1 MSCIY
6 KNKGSGRHCSKEGK
20 EGQFCPGSGAF
31 LKCYTPSDPLHD
43 VDFSK
48 LQIINIDNYEADI
61 DKLKELLEK
70 NPGRVGIIPVDSL
83 PEIEVVE
90 RPPYCKFCF
99 NARVYEPTME
109 EQLDPQ
115 NTPLTDDNDS
125 SSHVVGENMRPYR
138 SITINSGNGE
148 PLNIEFLEWA
158 VTRERWETVGKY
170 YPKFCPE
177 CGRRLDEYEKNNCD

>member
-31 LKCYTPSDPLHD
+31 LKCYTPSDPLKD

-48 LQIINIDNYEADI
+48 LQIINIDNYEADV

-70 NPGRVGIIPVDSL
+70 HPGHVGIIPIDTL
-83 PEIEVVE
+83 PDVEFVE

-99 NARVYEPTME
+99 NARVYQPTE
-109 EQLDPQ
+109 DELLTGSTLDD
-115 NTPLTDDNDS
+115 TNDS
-125 SSHVVGENMRPYR
+125 SSIVVGEHMRPYR
-138 SITINSGNGE
+138 SIMINSGNGE

-158 VTRERWETVGKY
+158 STRERWETVGKY

-177 CGRRLDEYEKNNCD
+177 CGRRLDEYDEDKM

>member
-48 LQIINIDNYEADI
+48 LQIVNIDNYEEDV

-70 NPGRVGIIPVDSL
+70 NPGRVGIISVDSL
-83 PEIEVVE
+83 PDVEVIE

-99 NARVYEPTME
+99 NARVYQPTE
-109 EQLDPQ
+109 DDLLTGNTLDD
-115 NTPLTDDNDS
+115 TNDS
-125 SSHVVGENMRPYR
+125 SSIVVGEHMRPYR
-138 SITINSGNGE
+138 SIMINSGNGE

-158 VTRERWETVGKY
+158 VTRDRWETVGKY

-177 CGRRLDEYEKNNCD
+177 CGRRLDEYDEDKM

>member
-20 EGQFCPGSGAF
+20 EGQFCPSSGAF

-48 LQIINIDNYEADI
+48 LQIINIDNYEADV

-70 NPGRVGIIPVDSL
+70 NPGRVGIISVDTL
-83 PEIEVVE
+83 PDVEFVE

-99 NARVYEPTME
+99 NARVYQPTE
-109 EQLDPQ
+109 DELLTGSTLDD
-115 NTPLTDDNDS
+115 TNDS
-125 SSHVVGENMRPYR
+125 SSIVVGEHMRPYR
-138 SITINSGNGE
+138 SIMINSGNGE

-158 VTRERWETVGKY
+158 STRERWETVGKY

-177 CGRRLDEYEKNNCD
+177 CGRRLDEYDEDKM

>member
-6 KNKGSGRHCSKEGK
+6 KNKGSRRRHSKDDK
-20 EGQFCPGSGAF
+20 EGQFCLGSSA
-31 LKCYTPSDPLHD
+31 LLNCYTPLDSLND
-43 VDFSK
+43 VDFNK
-48 LQIINIDNYEADI
+48 LQTMNIDNYEAEI
-61 DKLKELLEK
+61 DKLKEMLEK
-70 NPGRVGIIPVDSL
+70 NPERIGIIPVDSI

-99 NARVYEPTME
+99 NARVYQP
-109 EQLDPQ
+109 
-115 NTPLTDDNDS
+115 TDDDLLTGNTLDDTNDS
-125 SSHVVGENMRPYR
+125 RSIVVGEHMRPYR
-138 SITINSGNGE
+138 SIMINSGNGE

-158 VTRERWETVGKY
+158 STRERWETVGKY